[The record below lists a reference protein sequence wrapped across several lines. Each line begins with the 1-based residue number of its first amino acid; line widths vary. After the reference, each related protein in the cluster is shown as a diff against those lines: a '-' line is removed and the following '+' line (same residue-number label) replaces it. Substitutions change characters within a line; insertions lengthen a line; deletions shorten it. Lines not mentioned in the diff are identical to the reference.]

1 MDQIY
6 NGILLI
12 HKKNGILPFAETWM
26 DLEVI
31 ILSKSEKNTIWY
43 HIYEIKNM
51 IQMNWFIKQILIDT
65 ESNLMVTKGVRWA
78 RIN

>member
-12 HKKNGILPFAETWM
+12 HKKNGILPFAATWM

-43 HIYEIKNM
+43 HIYEIRNM
-51 IQMNWFIKQILIDT
+51 IQMNWFTKQILT
-65 ESNLMVTKGVRWA
+65 HRHRKQSYGYQRGKVG
-78 RIN
+78 

>member
-12 HKKNGILPFAETWM
+12 QKKNGILPFAETWM